1 MAKTYMKGSAK
12 LRQTNY
18 GPILKISFKAD
29 DIIAFAKQHANA
41 RGYLNLDIVERK
53 EVGQYGD
60 THSIVLDDFVPQTG
74 AGARQDDARR
84 NGPARVAQSQP
95 DGYEPSPFDTD
106 PPF

>member
-1 MAKTYMKGSAK
+1 MAKTYVKGSAK

-18 GPILKISFKAD
+18 GPILKVSLKAD
-29 DIIAFAKQHANA
+29 DLIAFAKQHANQ

-74 AGARQDDARR
+74 AGARQDDIRR
-84 NGPARVAQSQP
+84 NGPARPQAQSQP

-106 PPF
+106 PF